1 MKTTLSRSKTPAPA
15 SGREP
20 TGLKRIALIEDDA
33 DIAYTIRLN
42 LRKEK
47 RYQVEHYVSG
57 IAALA
62 ALQEKPFDLVI
73 LDLNL
78 PDIDGLALCRELRRA
93 DETRRVP
100 IIMLTARV
108 EERDKLLGFEI
119 GADDYITK
127 PFSMRELLARIH
139 AHLRRVA
146 AFETSEEEIFDDGDL
161 HVDRARFEVRLKG
174 ERVHLTKKE
183 FDLLW
188 LLDPQPLPGRDARCH
203 PGAALG
209 LRRRRGNSHRR
220 RPHPGA
226 AAQARRG
233 PDRDGRRPRL
243 PLPRD
248 GVEVGSRPMR
258 PARADSRRPADRRL

>member
-1 MKTTLSRSKTPAPA
+1 MRTSPSRGRTAPPSPAKEGGA
-15 SGREP
+15 V
-20 TGLKRIALIEDDA
+20 KRIALIEDDA

-47 RYQVEHYVSG
+47 RYQVEHYISG
-57 IAALA
+57 VAALA
-62 ALQEKPFDLVI
+62 ALHEKPFDLVI

-78 PDIDGLALCRELRRA
+78 PDIDGLALCRELKRA

-127 PFSMRELLARIH
+127 PFSMRELLARVN
-139 AHLRRVA
+139 AQLRRA
-146 AFETSEEEIFDDGDL
+146 AALDSSDEEVFHDGAL
-161 HVDRARFEVRLKG
+161 EVDRARFEARLNG

-188 LLDPQPLPGRDARCH
+188 LLLRSRGRVVTRDAILARLWDYDADVETRTVDVH
-203 PGAALG
+203 IRS
-209 LRRRRGNSHRR
+209 LRRKLGDDRIETVVGLGYRYRDA
-220 RPHPGA
+220 GA
-226 AAQARRG
+226 
-233 PDRDGRRPRL
+233 P
-243 PLPRD
+243 
-248 GVEVGSRPMR
+248 
-258 PARADSRRPADRRL
+258 

>member
-1 MKTTLSRSKTPAPA
+1 MRTNPARKAPNHPP
-15 SGREP
+15 REA
-20 TGLKRIALIEDDA
+20 TATAVKRIALIEDDA

-57 IAALA
+57 LAALA
-62 ALQEKPFDLVI
+62 AMQERPFDLVI

-93 DETRRVP
+93 DETRRIP

-127 PFSMRELLARIH
+127 PFSMRELLARVH

-146 AFETSEEEIFDDGDL
+146 AFETSEDEVFDDGVL
-161 HVDRARFEVRLKG
+161 HVDRARFEARVGG

-188 LLDPQPLPGRDARCH
+188 LLIRNRGRVVTRDAILARLWDYDAEVETRTVDVH
-203 PGAALG
+203 IRSLRRKLGDERIETVVGLGYRYQEGGAAG
-209 LRRRRGNSHRR
+209 K
-220 RPHPGA
+220 A
-226 AAQARRG
+226 
-233 PDRDGRRPRL
+233 
-243 PLPRD
+243 
-248 GVEVGSRPMR
+248 
-258 PARADSRRPADRRL
+258 